1 MNCGN
6 SMKIIEQTTSFK
18 RDFKKYYKDEKI
30 KQILNDV
37 LLKLCNNIPLDNK
50 YKNHSLKGIYL
61 GYYDCHILPD
71 LILIYE
77 LTIFKV
83 SLIRI
88 GSHSELF

>member
-1 MNCGN
+1 MSYGN
-6 SMKIIEQTTSFK
+6 NMKIIEQTTSFK

-37 LLKLCNNIPLDNK
+37 LLKLCNNMPLDNK
-50 YKNHSLKGIYL
+50 YKNHLLKGIYL
-61 GYYDCHILPD
+61 GYCDCHILHD
-71 LILIYE
+71 LVLIYE
-77 LTIFKV
+77 LTTFKV